1 MRNPSMRRTFAG
13 AAILALTTMGLAACG
28 GDGGSGADDKT
39 VTILSSVDQ
48 PVQDGLEETLTAKLK
63 ADGYTVDWQKVDAI
77 DQLIMTRIQGNQLPD
92 IALIPQPGVVRNVV
106 NRAGGKA
113 VDLSTLVDKATLEKT
128 MVPGTL
134 DAGTIDGKLY
144 GLLVSMN
151 VKGLVFYPKKAFEK
165 AGYEV
170 PETIGDLE
178 ALTEQIKSD
187 GGTPWCAG
195 IESEAATGWPA
206 TDWFE
211 ILVAKYGGVDTYN
224 SWVAGETKFD
234 SEVVRQAAGEFEK
247 LLFTDG
253 NVPGGRK
260 AIATTSFQTAGT
272 PMFDA
277 KPGCW
282 MYNQGS
288 FITGFF
294 PKAVQ
299 SNLDEEVGV
308 FGFPPASA
316 GGENPS
322 LGGGDLLM
330 AFNDSAAT
338 KAAVTALSEPDAGEK
353 AAGMSSFISPHKTF
367 NMDAYP
373 NEFTKQVAGV
383 AYDSTAFL
391 FDGSDQMPGEV
402 GAGAFW
408 KDITAWVAGQPDLD
422 TSLKNIDAAWPA
434 S

>member
-247 LLFTDG
+247 LAVHRRERARWSQGHRHHELPDRWYADVRRQAGLLDVQPGLVHHRLLPQGRAEQPGRRGRRLRLPACFRRWREPLARRWRPADG
-253 NVPGGRK
+253 LQR
-260 AIATTSFQTAGT
+260 QRRHQ
-272 PMFDA
+272 
-277 KPGCW
+277 GCC
-282 MYNQGS
+282 
-288 FITGFF
+288 
-294 PKAVQ
+294 
-299 SNLDEEVGV
+299 
-308 FGFPPASA
+308 
-316 GGENPS
+316 
-322 LGGGDLLM
+322 
-330 AFNDSAAT
+330 
-338 KAAVTALSEPDAGEK
+338 
-353 AAGMSSFISPHKTF
+353 
-367 NMDAYP
+367 
-373 NEFTKQVAGV
+373 
-383 AYDSTAFL
+383 
-391 FDGSDQMPGEV
+391 DGAQR
-402 GAGAFW
+402 A
-408 KDITAWVAGQPDLD
+408 
-422 TSLKNIDAAWPA
+422 
-434 S
+434 